1 MDTLTTT
8 RDDINYHRSIR
19 QDNDVNG
26 TSTDTNTAIERGND
40 KIAYFL
46 RDFMEKL
53 CVKENSVFSVPNTI
67 VTAIQGVTSEFITN
81 R

>member
-46 RDFMEKL
+46 RDTREDSWRNYVL
-53 CVKENSVFSVPNTI
+53 RR
-67 VTAIQGVTSEFITN
+67 IQYLVSQTQLLPQYRGLHQSS
-81 R
+81 

>member
-1 MDTLTTT
+1 
-8 RDDINYHRSIR
+8 
-19 QDNDVNG
+19 
-26 TSTDTNTAIERGND
+26 
-40 KIAYFL
+40 
-46 RDFMEKL
+46 MEKL